1 MAVSGMF
8 VFMVTAS
15 LCGRPAPLPRRT
27 LNADTTLPVRGNQD
41 RTEMELSCPHDRPRA
56 GIAAQPEVG
65 SKRAAGRKVGPRQQG
80 SANQVIL
87 SASTPSQR
95 QSSTGQRRR
104 FHGRKNLAPA
114 ERSGL
119 FLGRV
124 YFTGMPMWRRSV
136 AGSLPRRGVGC
147 CVPLL
152 THLPSL
158 CIYNVSLGQSGF
170 LAPAPPS

>member
-1 MAVSGMF
+1 MTV
-8 VFMVTAS
+8 
-15 LCGRPAPLPRRT
+15 PA
-27 LNADTTLPVRGNQD
+27 
-41 RTEMELSCPHDRPRA
+41 A

-65 SKRAAGRKVGPRQQG
+65 SKRGRREKSWPAAARKRKSGYFVCVD
-80 SANQVIL
+80 AL
-87 SASTPSQR
+87 SAAILHWPASAVSWR
-95 QSSTGQRRR
+95 ED
-104 FHGRKNLAPA
+104 LAPA

-152 THLPSL
+152 TRLPSL
-158 CIYNVSLGQSGF
+158 CIYNVSLGESGF
-170 LAPAPPS
+170 LAPEPPS